1 MKNYKIITTDEL
13 VMGIG
18 LTDKEFEYLDE
29 LFDIS
34 EDIEVFDTLSLFD
47 GDPDFIKVFGGRG
60 RGEIPF
66 IDVTVNDTTIYI
78 LSSIDLNYHD
88 CFEEAF
94 EVLEWYIGG
103 AKNSKEIDNNWNDW
117 NTVKEGVAYRGGKGY
132 YYSLYAKELL

>member
-13 VMGIG
+13 VMGTN
-18 LTDKEFEYLDE
+18 LTKEELNYLDE

-47 GDPDFIKVFGGRG
+47 GDPDFIKVFGEVG

-66 IDVTVNDTTIYI
+66 IEVTVNDTTIYI
-78 LSSIDLNYHD
+78 LSSYYMEYYG
-88 CFEEAF
+88 CFDKAV

-103 AKNSKEIDNNWNDW
+103 AKNSKEIDNDW
-117 NTVKEGVAYRGGKGY
+117 DDWDTVKEGIAYRGGQGY
-132 YYSLYAKELL
+132 LYGLFAKELL

>member
-13 VMGIG
+13 VMGTN
-18 LTDKEFEYLDE
+18 LTKEELNYLDE

-60 RGEIPF
+60 RGEITF
-66 IDVTVNDTTIYI
+66 IDVKIDDTTVYI
-78 LSSIDLNYHD
+78 LPSLCIEYHD
-88 CFEEAF
+88 CFEEAV

-103 AKNSKEIDNNWNDW
+103 AKNSKDIDNNWNDW
-117 NTVKEGVAYRGGKGY
+117 NTVKEGVAYRGGRGY